1 MIFEEIKDL
10 KQYIISE
17 VKVNCEFGNPDLNPD
32 MYPLVK
38 IMMTDDF
45 DMIFG
50 NTKLSTLDLPLLL
63 KIVVDEKNEMTA
75 LGVMDRLLNKINQ
88 FNSHKGHVLGD
99 SGIPEYVDES
109 NTYEV
114 TIPYK
119 LKLIFQD
126 TA

>member
-1 MIFEEIKDL
+1 MIFDEIKDL

-17 VKVNCEFGNPDLNPD
+17 VKVNCDFGDPDLASD
-32 MYPLVK
+32 QYPFIK
-38 IMMTDDF
+38 IMMIDDF
-45 DMIFG
+45 DMFVG

-63 KIVVDEKNEMTA
+63 KIVVDDKNEMKA
-75 LGVMDRLLNKINQ
+75 LGVMDRLFNKINQ
-88 FNSHKGHVLGD
+88 FNSHKGHELGD
-99 SGIPEYVDES
+99 SGIPEYIDES
-109 NTYEV
+109 STYEV